1 MRSPTINGF
10 CIFEVSCAIKKAPF
24 SLFGA
29 KYSIV
34 KEGRQ
39 FYGYYGQ
46 SRLAYF
52 YTGAFFFFE
61 GNLSTR
67 LSAYPLTIGI
77 LKLRP
82 RYIWKIAK
90 SQGMKEKTVIMG
102 RANERGKL

>member
-39 FYGYYGQ
+39 FYSYYGQ
-46 SRLAYF
+46 PGLAHF
-52 YTGAFFFFE
+52 YTVAFFFFE
-61 GNLSTR
+61 VNLSTS
-67 LSAYPLTIGI
+67 LSAYSLTIGI
-77 LKLRP
+77 LKLRL
-82 RYIWKIAK
+82 RYIWNIMK
-90 SQGMKEKTVIMG
+90 SQVRIAMTVIMVP
-102 RANERGKL
+102 ANA